1 MDGDLYFILQI
12 HGMTVKQCQSLSK
25 QGVATM
31 EDLSFFMNEKAKEL
45 LSQL

>member
-25 QGVATM
+25 QGVTTM
-31 EDLSFFMNEKAKEL
+31 EDLSFFMNEEAKEL
-45 LSQL
+45 LLQL